1 MTILLILII
10 IYLVITHVQRVK
22 FKYDLVE
29 QLEKMTR
36 VINNNADVTAEEIER
51 IRGTIPKE

>member
-1 MTILLILII
+1 MNILLISII
-10 IYLVITHVQRVK
+10 IYLIIIHIERAK
-22 FKYDLVE
+22 FEHEL
-29 QLEKMTR
+29 LEELEAMAK